1 MAWSSI
7 LKSLLPLFVFA
18 ILAVSSVESYTCEV
32 STCILEP
39 CIVPT
44 ISCTATKGCFNQMM
58 KFETPSTL
66 TDKLLN
72 QKGCTSNADTCSN
85 LEFSA
90 TLGDQRTFRYKNR
103 CCMTEKCN
111 KENITVP
118 SPSSEPNGVRCAACY
133 TEKGK
138 SCKVNATIECTGN
151 EKKCVEFTGTAA
163 TPTLSLYGKGCAT
176 ESACDMSTT
185 VFDGINIQAK
195 CIPPDGSPALKSISS
210 LPVVLLLLKVL
221 L

>member
-7 LKSLLPLFVFA
+7 LKSLLLVFVFA
-18 ILAVSSVESYTCEV
+18 ILAVSSVENYTCEV
-32 STCILEP
+32 SVCMLES

-44 ISCTATKGCFNQMM
+44 TSCTATKGCFSRMM
-58 KFETPSTL
+58 QFETPSTF
-66 TDKLLN
+66 TDLMLN
-72 QKGCTSNADTCSN
+72 QKGCTSDADTCSN

-90 TLGDQRTFRYKNR
+90 TLGDHRIFRYKNR
-103 CCMTEKCN
+103 CCTTEQCN

-133 TEKGK
+133 SEKGK
-138 SCKVNATIECTGN
+138 SCKVNATIVCTGN
-151 EKKCVEFTGTAA
+151 EKKCVEVTGTVA
-163 TPTLSLYGKGCAT
+163 TSTFLLYGKGCAT
-176 ESACDMSTT
+176 ENACDMNTT
-185 VFDGINIQAK
+185 VFDGINVHAK